1 MLQTLWPTGE
11 LNFNKPNDITGE
23 YKAIKCTELAQR
35 PTLES
40 GENLQLGW
48 SLAIL
53 QRRSEGTFV
62 VSPSDLHTNLSLYRR
77 SLNSNDLLPD
87 SIATYTI
94 AIAMADELPDVTDV
108 MANRRKLI
116 STSPAY
122 NRRVQSK

>member
-1 MLQTLWPTGE
+1 MLQTLWPTGG
-11 LNFNKPNDITGE
+11 LNVNKPNDITGE

-35 PTLES
+35 PTL
-40 GENLQLGW
+40 G
-48 SLAIL
+48 
-53 QRRSEGTFV
+53 
-62 VSPSDLHTNLSLYRR
+62 
-77 SLNSNDLLPD
+77 LNSNDLLPD

-108 MANRRKLI
+108 MANRRKSI

>member
-35 PTLES
+35 PTL
-40 GENLQLGW
+40 G
-48 SLAIL
+48 
-53 QRRSEGTFV
+53 
-62 VSPSDLHTNLSLYRR
+62 
-77 SLNSNDLLPD
+77 LNSNDLLPD

-108 MANRRKLI
+108 MANRRKSI

-122 NRRVQSK
+122 NRRVQSKLMHGTGSTTESGLELQ